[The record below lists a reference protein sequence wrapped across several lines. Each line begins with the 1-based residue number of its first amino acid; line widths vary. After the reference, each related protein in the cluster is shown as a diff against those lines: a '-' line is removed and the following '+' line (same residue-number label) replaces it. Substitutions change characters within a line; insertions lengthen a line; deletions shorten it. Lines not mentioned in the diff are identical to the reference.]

1 MIDDFR
7 HKGLRRQMVNYLRES
22 KEISDSNVLNAM
34 LNVPRHLFLDS
45 SFLDFAY
52 QDKAFPIGS
61 DQTISSVYTVAFQ
74 TELLNIK
81 AKDKVLEIGTGS
93 GYQTAIL
100 CEIGAK
106 VYSIERHLNLYKKA
120 KRLLKALNYYPTLI
134 HGDGYLGLE
143 NEALFDKIIVTCGA
157 TELPPAL
164 IKQLKIGGVIII
176 PIGFK
181 EQIMTTIIKE
191 GEDSFKKIEHK
202 NFRFVPL
209 LRNKE

>member
-1 MIDDFR
+1 
-7 HKGLRRQMVNYLRES
+7 MVNYLREN
-22 KEISDSNVLNAM
+22 KDISDSNVLNAM

-181 EQIMTTIIKE
+181 EQIMTTIIKQ
-191 GEDSFKKIEHK
+191 GEDSFNKIEHK